1 MTIQTLR
8 PADGR
13 RVRKPDGQLLKD
25 EGEPIEIDTFWRRRL
40 DDQDVTAT
48 DDTTEATAPAKRK

>member
-13 RVRKPDGQLLKD
+13 RVRKQNGELLKD
-25 EGEPIEIDTFWRRRL
+25 EGEAIEIDAFWRRRL
-40 DDQDVTAT
+40 DDQDVTAA
-48 DDTTEATAPAKRK
+48 DDTTVATAPVKRK